1 MTATSSGR
9 TVGGEEQQKARAVRG
24 LGNPMGRGPT
34 ASDREGRSAAA
45 AAGGVRV
52 FEGEPRLL
60 EVALVVQG
68 DAVQVLGAES
78 VHEAAYAGALDHD
91 VVVGGLVFDA
101 EAVFEARAPARQHAD
116 AQAGGLGGHLL
127 LRHELADLDRG
138 LVGHG
143 QGDGSGTLRRRHC
156 DPPVTC
162 ELRKSRRPC
171 QLSPHEARALM
182 RLTPADW
189 LVVALYFLFN
199 IAVGLYYKGR
209 AGKSTAEYFLSGRN
223 VPWWL
228 AGTSMVATTFAA
240 DTPLVVTGL
249 VAQNGVAGNWLW
261 WNLLASGMLTV
272 FFYARL
278 WRRAGVMTDIEF
290 SEIRYA
296 GPPAAFLRGFRALY
310 LGLLINCIILGW
322 VNLAMAKIL
331 QLVFGVSKGDA
342 LWIVVGMI
350 ALTSAIST
358 LSGLWGVLVTD
369 LFQFV
374 IKMGM
379 VIVLA
384 VVAVQAVG
392 GIEAMRVKLAAIDQ
406 LRGATTGGQGS
417 VLSFVPDVGSA
428 WMPMITFFV
437 YIAVNWWATWYPGAE
452 PGGGG
457 YVAQRML
464 SAKDEKHSLL
474 ATLWF
479 NIAHYAVRPWP
490 WILVA
495 LASLILFPGLADP
508 ETGYIWVLIDYLPS
522 SLRGLMIAAFAAAY
536 MSTIA
541 TQLNWGASYLIND
554 FWRRFVKREATDQYY
569 VTASK
574 VATVF
579 LTLISAVVTF
589 YMGSI
594 GGAWKVLIVTG
605 AGTGGVLLLRWYWW
619 RINAWSEVSAMIAAF
634 VVSVTLQAGFGYDT
648 DQPKQF
654 ALIMIATV
662 AITTIVWLAVTFLTA
677 PESESTLVAYYRR
690 TRPSRT
696 GWGAVA
702 ARAPDVRPSTDGLA
716 NLLDWVAGCVLV
728 YGALF
733 GVGKLLLHDPLPG
746 ILMLGLSALAGG
758 VIYRDLSRRGWST
771 VVE

>member
-1 MTATSSGR
+1 
-9 TVGGEEQQKARAVRG
+9 
-24 LGNPMGRGPT
+24 
-34 ASDREGRSAAA
+34 
-45 AAGGVRV
+45 
-52 FEGEPRLL
+52 
-60 EVALVVQG
+60 
-68 DAVQVLGAES
+68 
-78 VHEAAYAGALDHD
+78 
-91 VVVGGLVFDA
+91 
-101 EAVFEARAPARQHAD
+101 
-116 AQAGGLGGHLL
+116 
-127 LRHELADLDRG
+127 
-138 LVGHG
+138 
-143 QGDGSGTLRRRHC
+143 
-156 DPPVTC
+156 
-162 ELRKSRRPC
+162 
-171 QLSPHEARALM
+171 M
-182 RLTPADW
+182 RLDFLDW
-189 LVVALYFLFN
+189 SIIALYFAFN
-199 IAVGLYYKGR
+199 VAVGLYYKRR
-209 AGKSTAEYFLSGRN
+209 ASRDTAEFFLSGRN

-249 VAQNGVAGNWLW
+249 VAKNGIAGNWLW

-290 SEIRYA
+290 SELRYA

-331 QLVFGVSKGDA
+331 QLVFTISKGEA
-342 LWIVVGMI
+342 LWIVVGLI
-350 ALTSAIST
+350 VLTSAIST

-384 VVAVQAVG
+384 VVAVNAVG
-392 GIEAMRVKLAAIDQ
+392 GIEAMKAKLVASG
-406 LRGATTGGQGS
+406 RGSALGFVPEIGS
-417 VLSFVPDVGSA
+417 V
-428 WMPMITFFV
+428 WMPMLTFFV

-464 SAKDEKHSLL
+464 SAKDERHSLL

-495 LASLILFPGLADP
+495 LASLILFPGLKDP
-508 ETGYIWVLIDYLPS
+508 ETGYIRVMIDYLPS
-522 SLRGLMIAAFAAAY
+522 SLRGLMVAAFAAAF

-541 TQLNWGASYLIND
+541 TQLNWGASYLVND
-554 FWRRFVKREATDQYY
+554 FYRRFVRRDAGEPHYVLASRLAT
-569 VTASK
+569 ALL
-574 VATVF
+574 TV
-579 LTLISAVVTF
+579 ISAAVAF
-589 YMGSI
+589 RIESI
-594 GGAWKVLIVTG
+594 GGAWKLLIITG
-605 AGTGGVLLLRWYWW
+605 AGTGAVLLLRWYWW
-619 RINAWSEVSAMIAAF
+619 RINAWSEVSAMITAF
-634 VVSVTLQAGFGYDT
+634 VVSVLLQTVGGLDS
-648 DQPKQF
+648 DLPLDF
-654 ALIMIATV
+654 ARIVLVTV
-662 AITTIVWLAVTFLTA
+662 AVTTVVWLVVTFTTR
-677 PESESTLVAYYRR
+677 PETDATLVAFYRR
-690 TRPSRT
+690 TRPSRR
-696 GWGAVA
+696 GWGPVA

-746 ILMLGLSALAGG
+746 ILMLGLSAIAGA
-758 VIYRDLSRRGWST
+758 VIYRDLTRRGWRT